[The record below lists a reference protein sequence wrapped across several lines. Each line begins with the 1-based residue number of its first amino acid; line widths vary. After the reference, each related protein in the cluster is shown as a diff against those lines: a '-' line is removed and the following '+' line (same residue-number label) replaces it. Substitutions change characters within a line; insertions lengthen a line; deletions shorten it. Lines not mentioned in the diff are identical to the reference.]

1 MTADQLE
8 LISTDPRGRY
18 GRALIA
24 GTGVRVAAPYGP
36 GLVCEELRRRSDD
49 PDLQWRD
56 THPVVFVGAGSHS
69 GACLPGDYLVTVEP
83 PSPPN

>member
-8 LISTDPRGRY
+8 LISTDLRGRY

-36 GLVCEELRRRSDD
+36 GLVCEELLPLPQSRRHDD
-49 PDLQWRD
+49 ER
-56 THPVVFVGAGSHS
+56 
-69 GACLPGDYLVTVEP
+69 
-83 PSPPN
+83 